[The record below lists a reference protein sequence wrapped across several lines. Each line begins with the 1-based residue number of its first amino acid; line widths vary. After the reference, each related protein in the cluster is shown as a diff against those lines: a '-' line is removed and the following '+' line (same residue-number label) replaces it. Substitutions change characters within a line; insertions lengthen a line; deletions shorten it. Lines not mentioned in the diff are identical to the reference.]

1 MENVEVQKFTNE
13 NGIVFCT
20 VKIRGLVG
28 HCMEDELPVF
38 IERLRKVADEK
49 VEQIVAKLVADPNV
63 SIEKLQ
69 RGVDGS
75 KQIEGEDSYAAKVI
89 QAIIDGKK
97 ALAERKE

>member
-1 MENVEVQKFTNE
+1 MKDAEVDKYLRE
-13 NGIVFCT
+13 DGVVFCT
-20 VKIRGLVG
+20 VKIRGLTG
-28 HCMEDELPVF
+28 HCTEPELPVF

>member
-20 VKIRGLVG
+20 VKICGLVG

-75 KQIEGEDSYAAKVI
+75 KQIEGDDSYVAKVV